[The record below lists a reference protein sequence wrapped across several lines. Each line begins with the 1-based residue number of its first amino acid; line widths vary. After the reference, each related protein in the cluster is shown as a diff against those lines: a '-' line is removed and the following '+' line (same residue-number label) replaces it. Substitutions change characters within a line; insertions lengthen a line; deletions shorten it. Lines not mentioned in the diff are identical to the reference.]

1 MAKQDLEKQET
12 TSNAGAQYSGTGQL
26 YMNDSHYVVLE
37 QGKRILPDQH
47 IRLDKKPL
55 SKHLK
60 KV

>member
-12 TSNAGAQYSGTGQL
+12 TSTQYSGTGQL